1 MEELQELRTFIEQG
15 RYPEALVLLGE
26 MEEMSR
32 DDKINKV
39 ESYMLILLLRLIKQ
53 QAEKRSTRSWEYSI
67 RNAVRAIE
75 RSNKRR
81 KAGGYYLSAAE
92 LSDAADE
99 VFQDAL
105 ERAAL
110 EALGGAYSAS
120 ELAELVD
127 ETQIK
132 EQALRMIL
140 EAQ

>member
-26 MEEMSR
+26 MEEMSYS
-32 DDKINKV
+32 DKLHKI
-39 ESYMLILLLRLIKQ
+39 ESFLQILLLHLIKQ
-53 QAEKRSTRSWEYSI
+53 QAEKRSTKSWEYSI
-67 RNAVRAIE
+67 RNAVREID

-81 KAGGYYLSAAE
+81 KAGGYYLSRME
-92 LSDAADE
+92 LTKAIEE

-110 EALGGAYSAS
+110 EAFGGAYNAPD
-120 ELAELVD
+120 LADMID
-127 ETQIK
+127 EKEIK
-132 EQALRMIL
+132 EQALHMIL

>member
-15 RYPEALVLLGE
+15 RYPEALTLLEE
-26 MEEMSR
+26 MEEMSYS
-32 DDKINKV
+32 DKLHKI
-39 ESYMLILLLRLIKQ
+39 ESFMQILLLHLIKQ

-110 EALGGAYSAS
+110 EAFGGVYSAP
-120 ELAELVD
+120 ELAEMVD
-127 ETQIK
+127 EAQIK
-132 EQALRMIL
+132 EQTLRMIL